1 MNLIV
6 GITGSTGVIYGIRML
21 ETLGKLDVKTHL
33 VMSEWAAKC
42 ILMETK
48 YTIDQVQKLA
58 TTYSDPSNMASA
70 ISSGTHKSDGMII
83 APCSMKT
90 LAAISF
96 GYDDTLVARA
106 DCFTIPKFQESLL

>member
-58 TTYSDPSNMASA
+58 TNVSSYPKILAIFIASA
-70 ISSGTHKSDGMII
+70 NH
-83 APCSMKT
+83 AKT
-90 LAAISF
+90 CAH
-96 GYDDTLVARA
+96 
-106 DCFTIPKFQESLL
+106 